1 MRLLNFFLR
10 PNGYLGRKKMD
21 SDDYKDLPDSE
32 TNFEWQQ
39 IFDSLP
45 DMIAIIGL
53 DFKIKDVNK
62 VMLDTLGVKSEDL
75 VGKECYTL
83 MHCSVEPPAQCPHAK
98 MVHDGTAH
106 QVEFPIEI
114 LKGDYSVSASPIKDK
129 DGNLT
134 GSIHIVHSVTER
146 NKLSEI
152 NRYLASIV
160 ESSADAIYGKDL
172 DGNIV
177 SWNKAAESIYGY
189 LREEMMG
196 KSVQV
201 LVPTNKN
208 AEYQEFMDRINQG
221 EAINNHD
228 TQRIKKNGK
237 LIDVA
242 LYISP
247 MYDSSGN
254 INGSATI
261 AHDIHERKLMERTLK
276 ESEEKYREVFRNAND
291 MISLNH
297 VDADGCPGK
306 FIDVNQI
313 GLERYGYSYDEFLNM
328 TAMQIVVPEDRVK
341 LSINAKNLKLLGY
354 DAFEVTTITKS
365 GKRIPIEINN
375 HMFQLNGKQVTI
387 AVGRDVTERK
397 KSEKALVESENRYRS
412 LFENM
417 LEGFLLAKIVV
428 NNEGEPVN
436 WIHIA
441 INNIFKIITELD
453 DVVGKNVTELLPDLK
468 DENPEL
474 FEIFGRVAQ
483 TGVNETFETYVK
495 FMEKWLNIAVFSPEK
510 DYFVAVFEDITK
522 RKNSELAL
530 IQSEEKFREVFNN
543 ANDAM
548 FLQKVSKKGP
558 GKFIEVNDTAST
570 SLGYTKQELIKMEL
584 KDIISPDTVLY
595 LPTVFENVI
604 REGKATFESEHMTKK
619 GELFPVEV
627 NTHQFNIRGE
637 KHLLSI
643 ARDISERKKAEMALV
658 SSEEKYRTIFENIQD
673 VFFQTDQDGIL
684 KTLSP
689 SIEIY
694 SGYKPEDIIGKPA
707 KIFYADPDDRKIL
720 IKEIE
725 NRGHIEDHELIFRTK
740 VENKLINVSINA
752 QVMRNSRNE
761 PVGIEGSIRDI
772 TERKLMEIKL
782 KKSLKEKE
790 MLLKEIHHRVKNNL
804 MIISSLLSLQTDYIK
819 DKASKNIFIES
830 QNRAR
835 SMALIHEKLYQSTDL
850 KRINFGEY
858 IKNLTSELF
867 YTYRVGNSG
876 VDIHY
881 NIEDLKLDIN
891 TAIPL
896 GLIANELITNSLK
909 YAFINGGDGVVNIEF
924 KKVDHDYVFII
935 RDNGVG
941 LPEGFD
947 YKNSDSLGLQLVN
960 NLSEQIDAEIE
971 LNTNGGT
978 EFKIKFKE
986 IEMA

>member
-1 MRLLNFFLR
+1 M
-10 PNGYLGRKKMD
+10 GA
-21 SDDYKDLPDSE
+21 DDYNDLPDFE
-32 TNFEWQQ
+32 TDYEWQQ
-39 IFDSLP
+39 IFDSLQ

-53 DFKIKDVNK
+53 DFKIKKVNK
-62 VMLDTLGVKSEDL
+62 AMLDTLDVKSEDII
-75 VGKECYTL
+75 GKECYSM
-83 MHCSVEPPAQCPHAK
+83 MHCSGEPPELCPHAK
-98 MVHDGTAH
+98 MVQDGTAH
-106 QVEFPIEI
+106 QVEFPIEL
-114 LKGDYSVSASPIKDK
+114 LKGDYSVSAYPIHDK
-129 DGNLT
+129 TGNLT
-134 GSIHIVHSVTER
+134 GSVHIVHSVSER
-146 NKLSEI
+146 NELSNR

-172 DGNIV
+172 DDNVI
-177 SWNKAAESIYGY
+177 SWNKAAESMYGY
-189 LREEMMG
+189 RREEMIG
-196 KSVQV
+196 KSIFV
-201 LVPTNKN
+201 LIPPNKR
-208 AEYQEFMDRINQG
+208 AEYHELMYRINRG
-221 EAINNHD
+221 EAITNHD
-228 TQRIKKNGK
+228 TQRIKKNGE

-247 MYDSSGN
+247 MHDSKGN

-261 AHDIHERKLMERTLK
+261 AHDIHERKLMEKTLK

-297 VDADGCPGK
+297 MEENGCPGK
-306 FIDVNQI
+306 FIDVNHI
-313 GLERYGYSYDEFLNM
+313 GLDRYGYTYDEFLNL
-328 TAMQIVVPEDRVK
+328 TALEIVAPEDKVK
-341 LSINAKNLKLLGY
+341 MDLNAKNLKLLGY
-354 DAFEVTTITKS
+354 DAFEITTITKS
-365 GKRIPIEINN
+365 GKRIPVEINN
-375 HMFQLNGKQVTI
+375 HTFHLNGKEVII

-397 KSEKALVESENRYRS
+397 KAEKALVESENRYRS

-417 LEGFLLAKIVV
+417 LEGFLLAKVVV
-428 NNEGEPVN
+428 NNEQEPVD
-436 WIHIA
+436 WMHIA
-441 INNIFKIITELD
+441 VNQGFKTITELD
-453 DVVGKNVTELLPDLK
+453 DVIGKNATDILPDLK

-483 TGVNETFETYVK
+483 TGVNETFESYILFIK
-495 FMEKWLNIAVFSPEK
+495 KWLNITVFSPEK
-510 DYFVAVFEDITK
+510 NYFVVVFEDITE

-530 IQSEEKFREVFNN
+530 TQSEEKFREVFNN

-548 FLQKVSKKGP
+548 FLQKVTKKGP
-558 GKFIEVNDTAST
+558 GKFIEVNDTAIQ
-570 SLGYTKQELIKMEL
+570 SLGYSKEEMVKMEL
-584 KDIISPDTVLY
+584 KDIISSDTILY

-604 REGKATFESEHMTKK
+604 RDGKATFESEHVTKK
-619 GELFPVEV
+619 GELLPVEV
-627 NTHQFNIRGE
+627 NTHVFNIRGE

-643 ARDISERKKAEMALV
+643 ARDISERKKAEKALV
-658 SSEEKYRTIFENIQD
+658 VSEEKYRTIFENIQD

-689 SIEIY
+689 SIERY

-707 KIFYADPDDRKIL
+707 YIFYADPEERKL
-720 IKEIE
+720 MIKEIE
-725 NRGHIEDHELIFRTK
+725 KRGHIEDHELIFQTK
-740 VENKLINVSINA
+740 ENKLINVSINA

-772 TERKLMEIKL
+772 TERKQMEIKL
-782 KKSLKEKE
+782 KKSLNEKE

-819 DKASKNIFIES
+819 DKASKDIFIES

-835 SMALIHEKLYQSTDL
+835 SMALIHEKLYKSTDL

-909 YAFINGGDGVVNIEF
+909 YAFIDGGEGIVDIEF
-924 KKVDHDYVFII
+924 KKVDHNYIFII
-935 RDNGVG
+935 KDNGVG

-971 LNTNGGT
+971 LNTTDGT

-986 IEMA
+986 IELA

>member
-1 MRLLNFFLR
+1 M
-10 PNGYLGRKKMD
+10 GT
-21 SDDYKDLPDSE
+21 DDYNDLSDVE

-39 IFDSLP
+39 IFDSLQ

-53 DFKIKDVNK
+53 DFKIKKVNK

-75 VGKECYTL
+75 VGKECYSM
-83 MHCSVEPPAQCPHAK
+83 MHCSGEPPALCPHAK
-98 MVHDGTAH
+98 MVQDGTAH
-106 QVEFPIEI
+106 QVEFPIEL
-114 LKGDYSVSASPIKDK
+114 LKGDYSVSAYPICDK

-146 NKLSEI
+146 NELSNI

-172 DGNIV
+172 DDNVI
-177 SWNKAAESIYGY
+177 SWNKAAESMYGY
-189 LREEMMG
+189 PREEMMG
-196 KSVQV
+196 KSIFV
-201 LVPTNKN
+201 LIPPNKK
-208 AEYQEFMDRINQG
+208 AEYYELMDKINHG
-221 EAINNHD
+221 EAITNHD
-228 TQRIKKNGK
+228 TQRIKKNGE

-247 MYDSSGN
+247 MYDSKGN

-261 AHDIHERKLMERTLK
+261 AHDIHERKLMEKTLK

-297 VDADGCPGK
+297 MEKDGCPGK

-313 GLERYGYSYDEFLNM
+313 GLEMYGYSYDEFLDM
-328 TAMQIVVPEDRVK
+328 TALDIVAPEDRVK
-341 LSINAKNLKLLGY
+341 MDLNAKNLKLMGY
-354 DAFEVTTITKS
+354 DAFEITTITKS

-375 HMFQLNGKQVTI
+375 HTFQLNKKEVII

-397 KSEKALVESENRYRS
+397 KAEKALVESENRYRS

-417 LEGFLLAKIVV
+417 LEGFLLAKVVV
-428 NNEGEPVN
+428 NNEQEPVD
-436 WIHIA
+436 WMHIA
-441 INNIFKIITELD
+441 VNQGFKTITELD
-453 DVVGKNVTELLPDLK
+453 DVVGKNVTDILPYLK

-483 TGVNETFETYVK
+483 TGVNETFETYMR
-495 FMEKWLNIAVFSPEK
+495 FIEKWLNITAFSPKK
-510 DYFVAVFEDITK
+510 DYFVVVFEDITE

-548 FLQKVSKKGP
+548 FLQKVTKKGP
-558 GKFIEVNDTAST
+558 GKFIEVNDTASQ
-570 SLGYTKQELIKMEL
+570 SLGYSKEELVKMEL
-584 KDIISPDTVLY
+584 KDIISSDTVLY

-604 REGKATFESEHMTKK
+604 RDGKATFESEHVTKK
-619 GELFPVEV
+619 GDLLPVEV
-627 NTHQFNIRGE
+627 NTHLFFIRGE

-643 ARDISERKKAEMALV
+643 ARDISERKKAEKALIV
-658 SSEEKYRTIFENIQD
+658 SEEKYRTIFENIQD
-673 VFFQTDQDGIL
+673 VFFQTDQHGIL

-689 SIEIY
+689 SIERY

-707 KIFYADPDDRKIL
+707 DIFYADPHERKLL

-725 NRGHIEDHELIFRTK
+725 NRGHVEDHELIFKTK
-740 VENKLINVSINA
+740 ENKLINVSINA

-772 TERKLMEIKL
+772 TERKQMEIKL
-782 KKSLKEKE
+782 KKSLNEKE

-850 KRINFGEY
+850 KSINFGEY

-909 YAFINGGDGVVNIEF
+909 YAFVNGGDGVVIIEF
-924 KKVDHDYVFII
+924 KKVDHNYIFMIK
-935 RDNGVG
+935 DNGVG

-971 LNTNGGT
+971 LNTTDGT

-986 IEMA
+986 IELA

>member
-1 MRLLNFFLR
+1 M
-10 PNGYLGRKKMD
+10 GT
-21 SDDYKDLPDSE
+21 DDYNDLSDVE

-39 IFDSLP
+39 IFDSLQ

-53 DFKIKDVNK
+53 DFKIKKVNK

-75 VGKECYTL
+75 VGKECYSM
-83 MHCSVEPPAQCPHAK
+83 MHCSGEPPALCPHAK
-98 MVHDGTAH
+98 MVQDGTAH
-106 QVEFPIEI
+106 QVEFPIEL
-114 LKGDYSVSASPIKDK
+114 LKGDYSVSAYPICDK

-146 NKLSEI
+146 NELSNI

-172 DGNIV
+172 DDNVI
-177 SWNKAAESIYGY
+177 SWNKAAESMYGY
-189 LREEMMG
+189 PREEMIG
-196 KSVQV
+196 KSIFV
-201 LVPTNKN
+201 LIPPNKK
-208 AEYQEFMDRINQG
+208 AEYHELMDKINHG
-221 EAINNHD
+221 EAITNHD
-228 TQRIKKNGK
+228 TQRIKKNGE
-237 LIDVA
+237 LIGVA

-247 MYDSSGN
+247 MYDSRGN

-261 AHDIHERKLMERTLK
+261 AHDIHERKLMEKTLK

-297 VDADGCPGK
+297 MEKDGCPGK

-313 GLERYGYSYDEFLNM
+313 GLERYGYNYDEFLDM
-328 TAMQIVVPEDRVK
+328 TALDIVVPEDRVK
-341 LSINAKNLKLLGY
+341 MDLNAKNLKLLGY
-354 DAFEVTTITKS
+354 DAFEITTITKT

-375 HMFQLNGKQVTI
+375 HTFQLNGKEVII

-397 KSEKALVESENRYRS
+397 KAEKALVESENRYRS

-417 LEGFLLAKIVV
+417 LEGFLLAKVVV
-428 NNEGEPVN
+428 NNEQEPVD
-436 WIHIA
+436 WKHIA
-441 INNIFKIITELD
+441 VNQGFKTITELD
-453 DVVGKNVTELLPDLK
+453 DVVGKNVTNILPDLK

-483 TGVNETFETYVK
+483 TGVNETFETYMR
-495 FMEKWLNIAVFSPEK
+495 FIEKWLNITVFSPEK
-510 DYFVAVFEDITK
+510 DYFVVVFEDITE

-548 FLQKVSKKGP
+548 FLQKVTKKGP
-558 GKFIEVNDTAST
+558 GKFIEVNDTASQ
-570 SLGYTKQELIKMEL
+570 SLGYSKEELVKMEL
-584 KDIISPDTVLY
+584 KDIISSDTVLY

-604 REGKATFESEHMTKK
+604 RDGKATFESEHVTKK
-619 GELFPVEV
+619 GVLLPVEV
-627 NTHQFNIRGE
+627 NTHLFFIRGE

-643 ARDISERKKAEMALV
+643 ARDISERKKAEKALIV
-658 SSEEKYRTIFENIQD
+658 SEEKYRTIFENIQD
-673 VFFQTDQDGIL
+673 VFFQTDQHGIL

-689 SIEIY
+689 SIERY

-707 KIFYADPDDRKIL
+707 NIFYADPYERKLL

-725 NRGHIEDHELIFRTK
+725 NRGHVEDHELIFKTK
-740 VENKLINVSINA
+740 ENKLINVSINA

-772 TERKLMEIKL
+772 TERKQMEIKL
-782 KKSLKEKE
+782 KKSLNEKE

-850 KRINFGEY
+850 KSINFGEY

-909 YAFINGGDGVVNIEF
+909 YAFVNGGDGVVTIEF
-924 KKVDHDYVFII
+924 KKVDHNYIFMIK
-935 RDNGVG
+935 DNGVG

-971 LNTNGGT
+971 LNTTDGT

-986 IEMA
+986 IELA